1 MGLLRGHFTGSGEG
15 AHLKSMRI
23 KPVSDEDA
31 TPDAKRVFD
40 SLAASNSL
48 TPFQRMLAHKP
59 GILRSYNQLSGALWA
74 EDSKLSPKLKDL
86 AYLRV
91 SILNGCEY

>member
-1 MGLLRGHFTGSGEG
+1 
-15 AHLKSMRI
+15 MRI
-23 KPVSDEDA
+23 KPVSDDDA
-31 TPDAKRVFD
+31 SPDVKRMFEA
-40 SLAASNSL
+40 LAAAGNL

-59 GILRSYNQLSGALWA
+59 ALLRAYNQMSGALWA

-86 AYLRV
+86 AYLRT

>member
-1 MGLLRGHFTGSGEG
+1 MKAMS
-15 AHLKSMRI
+15 I
-23 KPVSDEDA
+23 KPVTDEA
-31 TPDAKRVFD
+31 APPDVKRVFE
-40 SLAASNSL
+40 SLAASGNL
-48 TPFQRMLAHKP
+48 TPFQRMVAHKP

-74 EDSKLSPKLKDL
+74 EDSKLSPKLKDM

>member
-1 MGLLRGHFTGSGEG
+1 
-15 AHLKSMRI
+15 MRI
-23 KPVSDEDA
+23 KPVSDDDA
-31 TPDAKRVFD
+31 SPDVKRMFEA
-40 SLAASNSL
+40 LAAAGNL

-59 GILRSYNQLSGALWA
+59 AILRAYNQMSGALWA

-86 AYLRV
+86 AYLRT

>member
-1 MGLLRGHFTGSGEG
+1 M
-15 AHLKSMRI
+15 SMRI
-23 KPVSDEDA
+23 KPVPDESA
-31 TPDAKRVFD
+31 PPDVKRVFE
-40 SLAASNSL
+40 SLAASGNLS
-48 TPFQRMLAHKP
+48 PFQRMLAHKP

-74 EDSKLSPKLKDL
+74 EDSKLSPKLKDM